1 MGTEK
6 RERQKQGRQLR
17 VEQQRTTEKRSQR
30 YRQIRGIVLVLVAV
44 LGVALLISVLS
55 GGGEDD
61 TVATDDTTPD
71 EATDEGASDEGA
83 TDEGAT
89 DDGETPAELVE
100 VELPGEGAS
109 IEGETPC
116 PPEDGSAE
124 RTTGFAE
131 PPPTCIDP
139 AASYRAVLATTEGD
153 ITIELDAEA
162 APATVNNF
170 VVLARYGFYDGVP
183 FHRII
188 PGFMNQAGD
197 PVGPSPG
204 TGGPGYT
211 IPDELPEGDDPY
223 PEGTLAMANTGQ
235 PDSGGSQFFIVVD
248 DGGAQLTPTYTAF
261 GRVVEGME
269 VVDEINQHGDA
280 ATNGTPTREITIT
293 SVTITEA

>member
-6 RERQKQGRQLR
+6 RQRQKQGRQLR

-30 YRQIRGIVLVLVAV
+30 FRQIRGLVLVLVAV
-44 LGVALLISVLS
+44 LGVALLISILS

-71 EATDEGASDEGA
+71 QADEGA

-89 DDGETPAELVE
+89 DEGDEQAELVE

-139 AASYRAVLATTEGD
+139 EATYQAVLATTEGD

-235 PDSGGSQFFIVVD
+235 PDSGGSQFFIVVEG
-248 DGGAQLTPTYTAF
+248 GGAQLTPTYTAF

>member
-30 YRQIRGIVLVLVAV
+30 FRQIRGIVLVLVAV
-44 LGVALLISVLS
+44 LGVALLISILS

-71 EATDEGASDEGA
+71 QATDEGA

-89 DDGETPAELVE
+89 DEGDAPAELVE
-100 VELPGEGAS
+100 VELPGEGVS

-139 AASYRAVLATTEGD
+139 SVTYQAVLATTEGD
-153 ITIELDAEA
+153 ITIELDTEA

-235 PDSGGSQFFIVVD
+235 PDSGGSQFFIVVEG
-248 DGGAQLTPTYTAF
+248 GGAQLTPTYTAF

-280 ATNGTPTREITIT
+280 ATNGMPTREITIT
-293 SVTITEA
+293 SVAITEA